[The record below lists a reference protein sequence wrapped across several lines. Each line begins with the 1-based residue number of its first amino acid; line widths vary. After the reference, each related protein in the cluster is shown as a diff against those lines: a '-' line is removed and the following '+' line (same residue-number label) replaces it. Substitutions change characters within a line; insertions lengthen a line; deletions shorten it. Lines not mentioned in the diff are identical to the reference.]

1 MPLSRKTNS
10 SRTPRGRAPVSPAA
24 RQVTELPLHDPGE
37 RGHRSFVL
45 YGRSGTGKTTLAATW
60 PKPALLLD
68 IKDVGDDSI
77 SDVLNLKVMDINN
90 VDDMETA
97 YWYLYNKSIKMP
109 YKTVILDTVS
119 QLQQLFVQKISKA
132 GDKAGQWGTMTMRN
146 WGDCA
151 MQMKAWITRFR
162 DLPVDVVFIAQDRV
176 FGAGDDDDTD
186 TSIIQPEVGPALSPS
201 IAKHLNASVHVIG
214 HTFIRRR
221 KLKRPLGSTG
231 KAKQKEVTE
240 FCLRMAPDPVYTTK
254 IRKPKSQAFPGMLV
268 NPSYDIIKDIIRG
281 ER

>member
-1 MPLSRKTNS
+1 
-10 SRTPRGRAPVSPAA
+10 
-24 RQVTELPLHDPGE
+24 
-37 RGHRSFVL
+37 
-45 YGRSGTGKTTLAATW
+45 
-60 PKPALLLD
+60 
-68 IKDVGDDSI
+68 
-77 SDVLNLKVMDINN
+77 MDINN

-97 YWYLYNKSIKMP
+97 YWYLYRQSKQP

-240 FCLRMAPDPVYTTK
+240 FCLRMAPDPVYVTK
-254 IRKPKSQAFPGMLV
+254 IRSPKSSPFPGIITD
-268 NPSYDIIKDIIRG
+268 PSFDDIIEIIKFKKKA
-281 ER
+281 

>member
-1 MPLSRKTNS
+1 
-10 SRTPRGRAPVSPAA
+10 
-24 RQVTELPLHDPGE
+24 LPLHDPGE

-60 PKPALLLD
+60 PKPILLLD
-68 IKDVGDDSI
+68 VKDVGDDSI
-77 SDVLNLKVMDINN
+77 SDVPNLKVMDINT

-97 YWYLYNKSIKMP
+97 YWFLYNKTKQT
-109 YKTVILDTVS
+109 YKTVIIDTVS

-176 FGAGDDDDTD
+176 FGSSDEDDAD

-214 HTFIRRR
+214 NTFIRKR
-221 KLKRPLGSTG
+221 KLKLPLGSKG

-240 FCLRMAPDPVYTTK
+240 FCLRMAPDPTYVTK
-254 IRKPKSQAFPGMLV
+254 IRKPKSQAFPGVLV
-268 NPSYDIIKDIIRG
+268 NPSYDIIKDIIKG